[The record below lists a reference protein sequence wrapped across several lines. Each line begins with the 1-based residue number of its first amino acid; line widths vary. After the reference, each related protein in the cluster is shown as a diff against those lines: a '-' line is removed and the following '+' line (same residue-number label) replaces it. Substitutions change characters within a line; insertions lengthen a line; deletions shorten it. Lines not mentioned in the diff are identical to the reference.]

1 VGKRFS
7 RPSDAAVLEA
17 ISAEAA
23 QKPGSTRSLPNR
35 HRDRGGSLD
44 EIDNYSDADFQ
55 AMMRMTRV
63 AFEELF
69 TLVAPFL
76 HDTNEAMAIRS
87 SGKAIAKKTKL
98 YVTLCWLPGGSH
110 LDLCFGWRVSKAAF
124 FSTDPARGCL
134 WPTIEAIDKALVLG
148 VPFHDREALVKLS
161 DEYASYTNGQMKG
174 CIMAIDGWVARTRK
188 PFVSEVGDV
197 NAYRNRHGCWGL
209 VILAGC
215 DARCRFLMWSCKN
228 SGSTNDCLAWS
239 ISQMK
244 VEMDAGR
251 LPCDFY
257 IIGDEAFSCTD
268 QLLVPYGGR
277 GLGVWKDSFNYHLS
291 SMRQCIERA
300 FALYVQRWGIV
311 WRALRTDFNRWPLVL
326 TVCAKLHNFCI
337 DRQVPLCRGRS
348 AEDYRQGIVLKFC
361 LMKSP

>member
-1 VGKRFS
+1 
-7 RPSDAAVLEA
+7 
-17 ISAEAA
+17 
-23 QKPGSTRSLPNR
+23 
-35 HRDRGGSLD
+35 
-44 EIDNYSDADFQ
+44 
-55 AMMRMTRV
+55 
-63 AFEELF
+63 
-69 TLVAPFL
+69 
-76 HDTNEAMAIRS
+76 
-87 SGKAIAKKTKL
+87 
-98 YVTLCWLPGGSH
+98 
-110 LDLCFGWRVSKAAF
+110 
-124 FSTDPARGCL
+124 
-134 WPTIEAIDKALVLG
+134 
-148 VPFHDREALVKLS
+148 
-161 DEYASYTNGQMKG
+161 
-174 CIMAIDGWVARTRK
+174 
-188 PFVSEVGDV
+188 
-197 NAYRNRHGCWGL
+197 
-209 VILAGC
+209 
-215 DARCRFLMWSCKN
+215 
-228 SGSTNDCLAWS
+228 
-239 ISQMK
+239 MK